1 MTHESTL
8 AAPIVVGEHPL
19 ADETWWQDAVVYQV
33 YLRSFADGDG
43 DGEGDLAGLIERIG
57 YLAALGVDAIWLNP
71 WYRSPM
77 ADGGYDVADYRDI
90 DPRFGTLRHAER
102 LIEVAHANGMRVI
115 IDVVPNHTSDQHRW
129 FLDALAGD
137 PAARARYLFRPGRG
151 VDGELPPNDWVSAFG
166 GSAWERETTSD
177 GTRGDWYLHLYAVEQ
192 PDLDWDNPE
201 VRAEFEDV
209 LRFWFDRGV
218 DGVRIDVAH
227 GLVKADG
234 LPDGGPV
241 DPARQYVRPHPAW
254 DQPGV
259 HEIYR
264 AWRRIADEYEPQRI
278 YVAEAWVPNNESLAR
293 YLRPD
298 ELHTAFQIDLL
309 FAPWSASHLRETI
322 EGSIAAAEAVG
333 APSTWVLSNHDVPRN
348 VTRYARTQPD
358 GRILPDWDRRRWGTE
373 PADLAVGTRRARAA
387 AMLVGALPG
396 SLYVYQ
402 GEELGLPEFEDLP
415 NDLRQ
420 DPTWWQ
426 SGYTEPGRDGCR
438 IPLPWTPD
446 GASFGFGPDGG
457 RDPWLPQPAEWAA
470 LSVEKQDGDPESMLE
485 LYRAVIRSRR
495 ARFRGAALRWLDAG
509 KDVLAFE
516 RAGIECRV
524 NFGATPVPLP
534 AGAIV
539 LLASSPVDGV
549 IPPDTAVYFTRTD
562 TC

>member
-1 MTHESTL
+1 MR
-8 AAPIVVGEHPL
+8 
-19 ADETWWQDAVVYQV
+19 WWQDAVVYQV
-33 YLRSFADGDG
+33 YIRSFADGDG
-43 DGEGDLAGLIERIG
+43 DGEGDLAGLIERID
-57 YLAALGVDAIWLNP
+57 YLADLGVDAIWLNP

-90 DPRFGTLRHAER
+90 DPRFGTLADAER
-102 LIEVAHANGMRVI
+102 LIDVAHGRGLRVI
-115 IDVVPNHTSDQHRW
+115 IDIVPNHTSDQHRW
-129 FLDALAGD
+129 FRDALAGD

-166 GSAWERETTSD
+166 GSAWARETKAD
-177 GTRGDWYLHLYAVEQ
+177 GTPGDWYLHLYAVEQ
-192 PDLDWDNPE
+192 PDLDWSNRE
-201 VRAEFEDV
+201 VREEFEDV

-264 AWRRIADEYEPQRI
+264 AWRRIADGYEPDRI
-278 YVAEAWVPNNESLAR
+278 FVAEAWVPDNESLAR

-309 FAPWSASHLRETI
+309 FAPWSAAVLRETI
-322 EGSIAAAEAVG
+322 AGSLAAAREVG

-358 GRILPDWDRRRWGTE
+358 HQILPDWDRRRWAHE
-373 PADLAVGTRRARAA
+373 PADLSLGMRRARAA

-402 GEELGLPEFEDLP
+402 GEELGLPEYEDLP
-415 NDLRQ
+415 HERRQ

-438 IPLPWTPD
+438 VPLPWARA
-446 GASFGFGPDGG
+446 GASLGFGPEGG
-457 RDPWLPQPAEWAA
+457 RDPWLPQPAEWGT
-470 LSVEKQDGDPESMLE
+470 LSVDAQAGDPDSTLE
-485 LYRAVIRSRR
+485 LYRSVIRSRR
-495 ARFRGAALRWLDAG
+495 DLFGDAPLHWIEAGA
-509 KDVLAFE
+509 DVLAFE
-516 RAGIECRV
+516 RGGTECRV
-524 NFGATPVPLP
+524 NLGRLAVPLP
-534 AGAIV
+534 RGSVV
-539 LLASSPVDGV
+539 LLASGPVQDV
-549 IPPDTAVYFTRTD
+549 IPPDTAVYLSRAGEW
-562 TC
+562 